1 MPLLSEQDAEFLKK
15 DFNEKLKNNVKLIFF
30 KAEDACLYCKEVKDI
45 LAEVV
50 GLSDKLSLE
59 EYDFDKDTDKVKL
72 YGIKRTPAIVI
83 EGDKDY
89 GVRFYGM
96 PAGHE
101 FMTLVNGIIN
111 VSTKETG
118 LSEKTIEKLKEI
130 TKPYNIQVFVT
141 PTWPHCPPA
150 AVLAHSFAIA
160 NENITSDVIEIQEFP
175 NLSDKYEVFSVPKT
189 VMNESAEVVGA
200 VPESVFLGKVME
212 GYANQQ

>member
-45 LAEVV
+45 LTEVA

-111 VSTKETG
+111 VSSKETG
-118 LSEKTIEKLKEI
+118 LSEKTVEKLKEI
-130 TKPYNIQVFVT
+130 IKPYNIQVFVT
-141 PTWPHCPPA
+141 PT
-150 AVLAHSFAIA
+150 
-160 NENITSDVIEIQEFP
+160 
-175 NLSDKYEVFSVPKT
+175 
-189 VMNESAEVVGA
+189 
-200 VPESVFLGKVME
+200 
-212 GYANQQ
+212 